1 MSLLYVDVVFMY
13 QVEDHYG
20 TSEYICHFSMSIFYK
35 CKTWYVIS
43 VCQYLIYVACGMS
56 FWYVNTLSMYH
67 VVCHYCMSIFY
78 LHTMWYVISVCRYF
92 FSVPNGMSFQSV
104 SIFFYMH
111 VVCHFSVSMFYLHT
125 TWYVISV
132 CLYLIYKPR
141 SMSFPYHCCSADVG
155 VFCSRGSSGPSSLL
169 ALTQQ
174 SSNN

>member
-67 VVCHYCMSIFY
+67 VVSHYCMSIFY
-78 LHTMWYVISVCRYF
+78 LHTMWYVISVCQYF

-111 VVCHFSVSMFYLHT
+111 MVCHFSVSMFYLHT
-125 TWYVISV
+125 TRYVISV
-132 CLYLIYKPR
+132 CLYLIYIPR

>member
-78 LHTMWYVISVCRYF
+78 LHTMWYVISVCQYF

-132 CLYLIYKPR
+132 CLYLIYIPR

-174 SSNN
+174 SSSN

>member
-78 LHTMWYVISVCRYF
+78 LHTMWYVISVCQYF

-132 CLYLIYKPR
+132 SLYLIYIPR

-174 SSNN
+174 SSSN

>member
-67 VVCHYCMSIFY
+67 VVSHYCMSIFY
-78 LHTMWYVISVCRYF
+78 LHTMWYVISVCQYF

-132 CLYLIYKPR
+132 SLYLIYIPR

-174 SSNN
+174 SPSN

>member
-78 LHTMWYVISVCRYF
+78 LHTMQYVISVCQYF

-132 CLYLIYKPR
+132 CLYLIYIPR

-174 SSNN
+174 SPSN

>member
-125 TWYVISV
+125 SWYVISV
-132 CLYLIYKPR
+132 CLYFIYKPR

-155 VFCSRGSSGPSSLL
+155 VFCSKGSSGPSSLL

-174 SSNN
+174 SPSN

>member
-13 QVEDHYG
+13 QAEDYYG

-78 LHTMWYVISVCRYF
+78 LHTMWYVISVCQYF

-132 CLYLIYKPR
+132 SLYLIYIPR

>member
-43 VCQYLIYVACGMS
+43 VCQYLIYVACGMP

-78 LHTMWYVISVCRYF
+78 LHTMWYVISVCQYF
-92 FSVPNGMSFQSV
+92 FSVPNGT
-104 SIFFYMH
+104 
-111 VVCHFSVSMFYLHT
+111 CHFSLSVFFSTCM
-125 TWYVISV
+125 WYVISV
-132 CLYLIYKPR
+132 CQCFIYIPR
-141 SMSFPYHCCSADVG
+141 GMSFQYVYILYTYHVVCHFHIIVVPLTLVFFVVG
-155 VFCSRGSSGPSSLL
+155 DRLVLRLYSL
-169 ALTQQ
+169 
-174 SSNN
+174 

>member
-1 MSLLYVDVVFMY
+1 MV
-13 QVEDHYG
+13 
-20 TSEYICHFSMSIFYK
+20 CHFSMSISYLRSMR
-35 CKTWYVIS
+35 YVIL
-43 VCQYLIYVACGMS
+43 VCQYFIYVPCGMS
-56 FWYVNTLSMYH
+56 LLYVNILSTYH
-67 VVCHYCMSIFY
+67 VVCHFSTSI
-78 LHTMWYVISVCRYF
+78 F

-132 CLYLIYKPR
+132 CLYFIYIPR

-174 SSNN
+174 SPSN

>member
-43 VCQYLIYVACGMS
+43 VCQYLIYVAWGMS
-56 FWYVNTLSMYH
+56 LLYVNILSTYH
-67 VVCHYCMSIFY
+67 VVCHFSTSIFF
-78 LHTMWYVISVCRYF
+78 LGAKWY
-92 FSVPNGMSFQSV
+92 MSFQSV

-132 CLYLIYKPR
+132 CLYLIYIPR

-174 SSNN
+174 SPSN

>member
-13 QVEDHYG
+13 QAEDYYG

-78 LHTMWYVISVCRYF
+78 LHTMWYVISVCQCV

-132 CLYLIYKPR
+132 SLYLIYIPR

>member
-78 LHTMWYVISVCRYF
+78 LHTMWYVISVCQYF

-111 VVCHFSVSMFYLHT
+111 MVCHFSVSMFYLHT

-132 CLYLIYKPR
+132 SLYLIYIPR

-174 SSNN
+174 SSSN

>member
-78 LHTMWYVISVCRYF
+78 LHTMWYVISICRYF

-125 TWYVISV
+125 SWYVISV
-132 CLYLIYKPR
+132 CLYFIYKPR

>member
-67 VVCHYCMSIFY
+67 VVSHYCMSIFY
-78 LHTMWYVISVCRYF
+78 LHTMWYDISVCQYF

-132 CLYLIYKPR
+132 SLYLIYIPR

>member
-1 MSLLYVDVVFMY
+1 MSLLYVDVVFMH

-125 TWYVISV
+125 PWYVISV
-132 CLYLIYKPR
+132 CLYFIYKPR

-155 VFCSRGSSGPSSLL
+155 VFCSRGSSGPLSLL

>member
-67 VVCHYCMSIFY
+67 VVCHYCMLIFY
-78 LHTMWYVISVCRYF
+78 LHTMWYVISVCQYF

-132 CLYLIYKPR
+132 CLYLIYIPR

-174 SSNN
+174 SPSN

>member
-43 VCQYLIYVACGMS
+43 VCQYLIYVPCGKS
-56 FWYVNTLSMYH
+56 SLYVNILSTYH
-67 VVCHYCMSIFY
+67 VVWHFSMSIFF
-78 LHTMWYVISVCRYF
+78 LGAKWYVISVCQY
-92 FSVPNGMSFQSV
+92 
-104 SIFFYMH
+104 FFYMH

-132 CLYLIYKPR
+132 CLYLIYIPR

-174 SSNN
+174 SPSN

>member
-1 MSLLYVDVVFMY
+1 MV
-13 QVEDHYG
+13 
-20 TSEYICHFSMSIFYK
+20 CHFSMSISYLRSMR
-35 CKTWYVIS
+35 YVIL
-43 VCQYLIYVACGMS
+43 VCQYFIYVPCGMS
-56 FWYVNTLSMYH
+56 LLYVNILSTYH
-67 VVCHYCMSIFY
+67 VVCHFSTSI
-78 LHTMWYVISVCRYF
+78 F

-132 CLYLIYKPR
+132 CLYLIYIPR

-169 ALTQQ
+169 SLTQQ

>member
-67 VVCHYCMSIFY
+67 VVCHYCMLIFY
-78 LHTMWYVISVCRYF
+78 LHTMWYVISVCQYF

-111 VVCHFSVSMFYLHT
+111 VVCHFSVSMFYLQT

-132 CLYLIYKPR
+132 SLYLIYIPR

-174 SSNN
+174 SPSN

>member
-67 VVCHYCMSIFY
+67 VVSHYCMSIFY
-78 LHTMWYVISVCRYF
+78 LHTMRYDISVCQYF

-132 CLYLIYKPR
+132 CLYLIYIPR

-174 SSNN
+174 SPSN

>member
-1 MSLLYVDVVFMY
+1 
-13 QVEDHYG
+13 
-20 TSEYICHFSMSIFYK
+20 MSIFYK

-67 VVCHYCMSIFY
+67 VVSHYCMSIFY

-125 TWYVISV
+125 PWYVISV
-132 CLYLIYKPR
+132 CLYFIYKPR

-155 VFCSRGSSGPSSLL
+155 VFCSRGSSGPLSLL

>member
-132 CLYLIYKPR
+132 SLYLIYIPR

>member
-78 LHTMWYVISVCRYF
+78 LHTMWYVISVCQYF

-132 CLYLIYKPR
+132 CLYLIYIPR

-174 SSNN
+174 SPSN

>member
-78 LHTMWYVISVCRYF
+78 LHTMWYVISVCQCV

-132 CLYLIYKPR
+132 SLYLIYIPR

-174 SSNN
+174 SPSN

>member
-13 QVEDHYG
+13 QAEDHYG

-132 CLYLIYKPR
+132 SLYLIYIPR
-141 SMSFPYHCCSADVG
+141 SMSFPYHCCSSDVG

>member
-13 QVEDHYG
+13 QAEDYYG

-67 VVCHYCMSIFY
+67 VVSHYCMSIFY
-78 LHTMWYVISVCRYF
+78 LHTMWYDISVCQYF
-92 FSVPNGMSFQSV
+92 FSVPNVMSFQSV

-125 TWYVISV
+125 TRYVISV
-132 CLYLIYKPR
+132 CLYLIYIPR

-174 SSNN
+174 SPSN

>member
-67 VVCHYCMSIFY
+67 VVCHYCMLIFY

-125 TWYVISV
+125 SWYVISV
-132 CLYLIYKPR
+132 CLYFIYKPR

-174 SSNN
+174 SPSN

>member
-78 LHTMWYVISVCRYF
+78 LHTMWYVISVCQYF

-132 CLYLIYKPR
+132 SLYLIYIPR

>member
-67 VVCHYCMSIFY
+67 VVSHYCMSIFY

-132 CLYLIYKPR
+132 CLYLIYIPR

-174 SSNN
+174 SPSN

>member
-78 LHTMWYVISVCRYF
+78 LHTMQYVISVCQYF

-132 CLYLIYKPR
+132 CLYLIYIPR

>member
-43 VCQYLIYVACGMS
+43 VCQYLIYVACGMP

-78 LHTMWYVISVCRYF
+78 LHTMQYVISVCQYF

-132 CLYLIYKPR
+132 CLYLIYIPR

-174 SSNN
+174 SPSN

>member
-78 LHTMWYVISVCRYF
+78 LHTMWYVNIFSRCQMVHVISVCQYF
-92 FSVPNGMSFQSV
+92 FLHACGMSFQCV
-104 SIFFYMH
+104 NVLFTYL
-111 VVCHFSVSMFYLHT
+111 VVCHFSMSISYIHT
-125 TWYVISV
+125 T
-132 CLYLIYKPR
+132 
-141 SMSFPYHCCSADVG
+141 
-155 VFCSRGSSGPSSLL
+155 
-169 ALTQQ
+169 
-174 SSNN
+174 

>member
-1 MSLLYVDVVFMY
+1 MV
-13 QVEDHYG
+13 
-20 TSEYICHFSMSIFYK
+20 CHFSMSISYLRSMR
-35 CKTWYVIS
+35 YVIL
-43 VCQYLIYVACGMS
+43 VCQYFIYVPCGMS
-56 FWYVNTLSMYH
+56 LLYVNILSTYH
-67 VVCHYCMSIFY
+67 VVCHFSTSI
-78 LHTMWYVISVCRYF
+78 F

-132 CLYLIYKPR
+132 SLYLIYIPR

-174 SSNN
+174 SPSN

>member
-67 VVCHYCMSIFY
+67 VVSHYCMSIFY
-78 LHTMWYVISVCRYF
+78 LHTMWYVISVCQYF

-125 TWYVISV
+125 SWYVISV
-132 CLYLIYKPR
+132 CLYLIYIPR

>member
-78 LHTMWYVISVCRYF
+78 LHTMWYVISVCQYF

-125 TWYVISV
+125 TRYVISV
-132 CLYLIYKPR
+132 CLYLIYIPR